1 MKKGGGKGIL
11 LFYGSVGFIVL
22 AIVFMAILDKVK
34 PNNSTDVRAK
44 AAAKSTLEVQA
55 TVVSVDSSTNSMTV
69 SNLQFAN
76 KGTSD
81 GKVRNLGNWTVTLP
95 QDASSASF
103 SPGSTVT
110 ITVIPSSMN
119 ATSHTLTA
127 YKITKA
133 K

>member
-1 MKKGGGKGIL
+1 MKKTGGKGIL
-11 LFYGSVGFIVL
+11 LFYGSVGFIIL
-22 AIVFMAILDKVK
+22 AIIFIAILDRTK
-34 PNNSTDVRAK
+34 PASSTDVRAK
-44 AAAKSTLEVQA
+44 AAAKSTLEVLA
-55 TVVSVDSSTNSMTV
+55 TVTAIDSSTNSMTV

-95 QDASSASF
+95 QDASSVSF
-103 SPGSTVT
+103 SPGSNVT
-110 ITVIPSSMN
+110 ITVIPSTMN

>member
-1 MKKGGGKGIL
+1 MNKAGGKGIL
-11 LFYGSVGFIVL
+11 LFYGSVGFIII
-22 AIVFMAILDKVK
+22 AIVFIAILDRVK
-34 PNNSTDVRAK
+34 TNSSTDVRAK
-44 AAAKSTLEVQA
+44 ASAKSTLEVQA
-55 TVVSVDSSTNSMTV
+55 VVSSIDTSTNTMSV
-69 SNLQFAN
+69 SGLQFAN

-95 QDASSASF
+95 QDGSSSSF

-119 ATSHTLTA
+119 ATSHSLTA
-127 YKITKA
+127 YKIVKA